1 MKNVYISWNLEL
13 LANKIIEK
21 IIESWKSPFC
31 SPVVIFSDP
40 KIEQWFKL
48 HWLKK
53 QKSTN
58 SVLMNLK
65 TVRLEQFLFDI
76 LKPGFSIEKLS
87 SELLRDIIISK
98 LTSKDDNGKY
108 YFEILSEYCKAPEII
123 KYLTDTT
130 APNTNIKVNTIH
142 LYDFSQEITSL
153 FMDYEDTCPDE
164 LNLILEKNPWQNKL
178 YHDIFSTEG
187 INIRGTR
194 YLTLYQLAKLNK
206 STQPQASGHCTDC
219 KNKDEETIQ
228 FDWDSKRPVFLFGF
242 SGIGELYRNI
252 LSEFSKINNLEIF
265 IQTGNFSAESHQ
277 NSDKNCQ
284 TPAESSGFSA
294 NQLINKWAGYGKENL
309 ELWIKRGV
317 GTLEILD
324 EETKTSSADN
334 ILHYVQNS
342 IIGSKENGKGSKI
355 VPRAFSKDDQS
366 LTLTAAPSKLRE
378 IEAVH
383 SKICKLLLQGDTQVG
398 DIIVVAPFIQD
409 YIVAIEQVFDQN
421 TFTDEEQ
428 NFPCI
433 PYIIADYSGEKS
445 LTAEALHVFFGILKK
460 GYLCRSDV
468 FALLRNYLVQTVR
481 GISENE
487 LSAWSA
493 WTTQMH
499 VYRDRGESE
508 DVVLDWQ
515 KAKIRL
521 LLSRLTEY
529 PMKKNDEEDYLP
541 YETIESS
548 DDTSLYKFIQA
559 IDELEEWTKF
569 SEKDRFNSDDIKKLR
584 NILKKWICLENTI
597 PANLFNETL
606 VFQNI
611 IEEID
616 RQEMMIASTDEMAE
630 AQSMVKNKQM
640 ADNPKDSDYIYKDC
654 FFFALFDRSR
664 SVTLHNSKILSQGIT
679 FANFESNRV
688 LSAKYVFFVGLD
700 SKAFPG
706 IDSISDLDLRTKGF
720 ETVPRKKNA
729 FLCQL
734 MSAKEGFFISF
745 INKDLQKDEDFF
757 KSSVLA
763 DLFDTIYFEGK
774 IDGQEQI
781 VYEQTIKIDENRP
794 WSELFTSREF
804 RNKSNFIKLQGKQ
817 IPESDL
823 TQTESTTATGSFD
836 AESESCPQSV
846 SCTADKP
853 KDVKVLPDRV
863 PIYKIKKFLSD
874 PFQFMAEAKF
884 NPNEDDSDEEL
895 FEFEPLVFDNLTKSS
910 LSKDYVKEFLVNNG
924 NVTTDD
930 LKHKL
935 KNQNVLPD
943 SFFGELALKDIAED
957 GNQKAKLIGDYI
969 KNVDSIIFSDKKAL
983 PLLIKQQING
993 DEKEWSLTGSLVWH
1007 IFEENSNEITTI
1019 EINKNGNC
1027 LNGYVTSLALLAS
1040 LKNASNTDTKY
1051 SVKMHVVSMKS
1062 SSNPI
1067 ETQNAEI
1074 SPKEAYSLLQSIYYA
1089 MFVESYH
1096 ICAPFSLVKDNI
1108 KADSGNEFSEFKRKL
1123 SDSYGNGEWQF
1134 FAKKDLF
1141 DMDKDIGYRA
1151 DNFTEEWAKAREHQ
1165 KKLIVFLN

>member
-13 LANKIIEK
+13 LANKMIEK
-21 IIESWKSPFC
+21 IIENWKSPFC

-48 HWLKK
+48 HWLKN
-53 QKSTN
+53 QKSNN

-76 LKPGFSIEKLS
+76 LKPDFSIEKLS

-108 YFEILSEYCKAPEII
+108 YFEILGEYCNAPEII

-130 APNTNIKVNTIH
+130 APNTKVNTIH

-164 LNLILEKNPWQNKL
+164 LDFILEKNPWQNKL
-178 YHDIFSTEG
+178 YHDVFSAGG

-194 YLTLYQLAKLNK
+194 YLTLYQLAKLN
-206 STQPQASGHCTDC
+206 TRPQPQTSGHCETC
-219 KNKDEETIQ
+219 KDKDGQTIQ
-228 FDWDSKRPVFLFGF
+228 FDWDSNRPVFLFGF

-265 IQTGNFSAESHQ
+265 IQTGSFSDGQHQ
-277 NSDKNCQ
+277 NANKNS
-284 TPAESSGFSA
+284 TPPAENCGFSA
-294 NQLINKWAGYGKENL
+294 NQLINKWAGYGKEHL
-309 ELWIKRGV
+309 ELWIKTGDV
-317 GTLEILD
+317 TLEKLD
-324 EETKTSSADN
+324 VEAKTSSADN

-342 IIGSKENGKGSKI
+342 IIGSKENEKGSKI
-355 VPRAFSKDDQS
+355 VSRAFSKDDQS
-366 LTLTAAPSKLRE
+366 LTLTAAPTKLRE
-378 IEAVH
+378 MEAVH

-398 DIIVVAPFIQD
+398 DILVVAPFIQD

-493 WTTQMH
+493 WATQMH
-499 VYRDRGESE
+499 IYRDRGEAE

-529 PMKKNDEEDYLP
+529 PIKKNDEEDYLP

-569 SEKDRFNSDDIKKLR
+569 SEKDRLNSDDIKKLR
-584 NILKKWICLENTI
+584 DILKKWIYLENTI
-597 PANLFNETL
+597 PSNLFNETL

-616 RQEMMIASTDEMAE
+616 RQEMMTASDGEIPETPT
-630 AQSMVKNKQM
+630 V
-640 ADNPKDSDYIYKDC
+640 SDIPNDAGYIYKDC

-664 SVTLHNSKILSQGIT
+664 SVALHNSKILSQGIT

-688 LSAKYVFFVGLD
+688 LSAKYVFFIGLD

-706 IDSISDLDLRTKGF
+706 IDSISDLDLRTKGY

-763 DLFDTIYFEGK
+763 DLFDTAYLNEK
-774 IDGQEQI
+774 IDGKEQS
-781 VYEQTIKIDENRP
+781 VYEQIIKIDENRP

-804 RNKSNFIKLQGKQ
+804 RNKNNFIRLQGKQ
-817 IPESDL
+817 IPSNDSA
-823 TQTESTTATGSFD
+823 QPDSAISTGIFD
-836 AESESCPQSV
+836 AENEP
-846 SCTADKP
+846 CTQNEACSPDKP
-853 KDVKVLPDRV
+853 KDTRVLPDRV

-910 LSKDYVKEFLVNNG
+910 LSKDYVQEFLVNNG
-924 NVTTDD
+924 KVMTDD
-930 LKHKL
+930 LRHKL

-957 GNQKAKLIGDYI
+957 GNQKAELI
-969 KNVDSIIFSDKKAL
+969 KNSITNVDKIVFSDKKAL
-983 PLLIKQQING
+983 PLLIKQEING
-993 DEKEWSLTGSLVWH
+993 DEKEWNLTGSLVWH
-1007 IFEENSNEITTI
+1007 VFEENSTEITTI
-1019 EINKNGNC
+1019 EINKSGNC
-1027 LNGYVTSLALLAS
+1027 LNGYVTTLALLAS
-1040 LKNASNTDTKY
+1040 LKNANNTDTKY
-1051 SVKMHVVSMKS
+1051 SVKMHVITMKS
-1062 SSNPI
+1062 DSNPI
-1067 ETQNAEI
+1067 DTQNAEI
-1074 SPKEAYSLLQSIYYA
+1074 SPKEAYSLLQNIYHA

-1096 ICAPFSLVKDNI
+1096 ICAPYSLVKDDI

-1123 SDSYGNGEWQF
+1123 CDSYGNGEWQF
-1134 FAKKDLF
+1134 FAKRDMFDL
-1141 DMDKDIGYRA
+1141 DKDIGYRA
-1151 DNFTEEWAKAREHQ
+1151 DNFTEEWAKAKEHQ